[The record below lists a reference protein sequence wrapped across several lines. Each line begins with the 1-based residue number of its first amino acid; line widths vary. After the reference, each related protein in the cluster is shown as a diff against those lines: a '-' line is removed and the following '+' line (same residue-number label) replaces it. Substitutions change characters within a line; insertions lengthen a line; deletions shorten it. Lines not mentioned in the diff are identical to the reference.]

1 MWAWGK
7 EGVTEH
13 SKLSSIPL
21 LQERQLCAASV
32 PNHHACKGH
41 AVKTHEMCAQAME
54 QLQDG
59 KGLAKDCTTQL

>member
-1 MWAWGK
+1 MWVWGK

-13 SKLSSIPL
+13 LKLIPL

-32 PNHHACKGH
+32 PNHYACKGH
-41 AVKTHEMCAQAME
+41 AVKTHKMCAQATE

-59 KGLAKDCTTQL
+59 KGLAKDCTTEL